1 MARVKRGFKKKNRR
15 KKILKLAKG
24 FYGSR
29 SKLYRMAKE
38 SVERALAYSYR
49 DRKARKRDFRK
60 LWIIRINAAARLNG
74 LKYSTLIHGLQKAGI
89 ELDRKMLAEL
99 AVSSPEAFAEIAEK
113 AKAAL
118 N

>member
-24 FYGSR
+24 YYGSR

-49 DRKARKRDFRK
+49 DRKKRKRDFRQ
-60 LWIIRINAAARLNG
+60 LWIIRINAAARLND
-74 LKYSTLIHGLQKAGI
+74 LKYSTFINGLQKAGI
-89 ELDRKMLAEL
+89 ELDRKVLAEL
-99 AVSSPEAFAEIAEK
+99 AVSSPEAFTQLAEK